1 MTVSENPKLAIL
13 KKHLLENNTKKA
25 LMIAT
30 KGGIYY
36 GSDNVV
42 KKDAQLAIECLSN
55 PSFYASIGTDIELT
69 VSKAIEGLKS
79 KFL

>member
-1 MTVSENPKLAIL
+1 MNNLSKLEIL
-13 KKHLLENNTKKA
+13 KNALLSGDNKTA
-25 LMIAT
+25 LSTAT

-42 KKDAQLAIECLSN
+42 KKDAQLAVECLSN

-69 VSKAIEGLKS
+69 VSKAIDGLKS